1 MVAVVWLKV
10 RSGNGSSGVRT
21 MRWLVALECEMAR
34 MLRRGMW
41 QPMQLSLGVVAW
53 RKARGA
59 VQLAVVWQERHAELK

>member
-1 MVAVVWLKV
+1 
-10 RSGNGSSGVRT
+10 